1 MFCHNCGKMIPDSA
15 KFCKHCGASQNHKEG
30 EKQEKESPE
39 IPDIEI
45 NNETTNSDFAPNNYT
60 NSVGPN
66 SSRPGV
72 QRVPVAKDSSAPP
85 PYPNTTQHYPDS
97 TPPYNPTQPVYPPLI
112 PQTPPKS
119 STASTILKIL
129 AGAVAATVTV
139 AVIASEAANHT
150 IYYLFNPTTAAE
162 TTTEEEYQE
171 TTEDYMETTDYEYEE
186 DYPDNSENTSPFY
199 LTEPQT
205 GDIIFG
211 REYYYESELT
221 IHATDYESVV
231 VKVKDSYGD
240 TKVIFYVGAGDSVTI
255 GVPADYLQIFFAS
268 GTTWYNPEE
277 LFGPETSYSKDDEI
291 LDFTVNTYEYTLSLV
306 EDGNFEETP
315 IDSSEF

>member
-1 MFCHNCGKMIPDSA
+1 MKQRIQ
-15 KFCKHCGASQNHKEG
+15 ASHRTIIQTLEENNT
-30 EKQEKESPE
+30 
-39 IPDIEI
+39 DI
-45 NNETTNSDFAPNNYT
+45 SD
-60 NSVGPN
+60 
-66 SSRPGV
+66 
-72 QRVPVAKDSSAPP
+72 
-85 PYPNTTQHYPDS
+85 
-97 TPPYNPTQPVYPPLI
+97 
-112 PQTPPKS
+112 
-119 STASTILKIL
+119 
-129 AGAVAATVTV
+129 
-139 AVIASEAANHT
+139 
-150 IYYLFNPTTAAE
+150 
-162 TTTEEEYQE
+162 
-171 TTEDYMETTDYEYEE
+171 
-186 DYPDNSENTSPFY
+186 NTSPFY

-211 REYYYESELT
+211 REYYNESELT

-240 TKVIFYVGAGDSVTI
+240 TKVIFYVEAGDSVTI

-291 LDFTVNTYEYTLSLV
+291 LNFIENTYEYTLSLV